1 MKKTVSRDD
10 VARLAGTSVAVVSYV
25 VNGGPKNVSSE
36 RRARVLAAIEELGYS
51 PNPMAQSLAGSG
63 THTIGMIVPNIENS
77 FFAEVAL
84 AVEEEA
90 SRLARLVFLGN
101 SAENSRRESAYVQSF
116 IRHRVDGMVFIG
128 VSKRASL
135 QPAVDAGIPLVVVDR
150 PHPAALIRSVS
161 IDHAAAAEMATAH
174 LIGHGHTR
182 IACLTGLEST
192 FVSDERLTGFKRA
205 MAAAGSEAAA
215 ILRSSYSFEGGR
227 DAWSELRRVAPDVQA
242 VFCASDDQARGVIA
256 AAMYEGLIVP
266 DELAVTSIDGTKQG
280 LVLRPTLTSV
290 RQPSKVIAQAA
301 LRRLFADEQAE
312 LHWGVPTELTIGQS
326 CGCPTSQD
334 E

>member
-1 MKKTVSRDD
+1 MKKAVSRED

-25 VNGGPKNVSSE
+25 VNGGPKNVSPE

-77 FFAEVAL
+77 FFAELAL

-90 SRLARLVFLGN
+90 SKLGRLVFLGN
-101 SAENSRRESAYVQSF
+101 SAENSRRESQYVQSF

-150 PHPAALIRSVS
+150 PNPAAQIRSVS
-161 IDHAAAAEMATAH
+161 IDHAEAAELATRH
-174 LIGHGHTR
+174 LVGHGHTR

-192 FVSDERLTGFKRA
+192 FVSDDRLTGFRRA
-205 MAAAGSEAAA
+205 MEAAGHEPAAV
-215 ILRSSYSFEGGR
+215 LRHPYSFEGGR
-227 DAWSELRRVAPDVQA
+227 DAWTELRKTAPDTEA

-256 AAMYEGLIVP
+256 AAMYDGVAVP
-266 DELAVTSIDGTKQG
+266 QALAVTSIDGTTQG
-280 LVLRPTLTSV
+280 TVLRPTLTSV

-312 LHWGVPTELTIGQS
+312 LHWAVPAELTIGQS
-326 CGCPTSQD
+326 CGCHPDLD

>member
-1 MKKTVSRDD
+1 MKKSVSRED

-25 VNGGPKNVSSE
+25 VNGGPRNVSPE
-36 RRARVLAAIEELGYS
+36 RRASVLAAIAELGYR
-51 PNPMAQSLAGSG
+51 PNPMAQALAGSG

-77 FFAEVAL
+77 FFAELAL

-90 SRLARLVFLGN
+90 SKVARLVFLGN
-101 SAENSRRESAYVQSF
+101 SAENYRRESAYVQSF

-128 VSKRASL
+128 VSKGASL

-150 PHPAALIRSVS
+150 PNPTALIRSVS

-174 LIGHGHTR
+174 LIAHGHTR

-192 FVSDERLTGFKRA
+192 FVSDERLDGFKRA
-205 MAAAGSEAAA
+205 MAAAGHEAAA
-215 ILRSSYSFEGGR
+215 VVRSTYSFAGGR
-227 DAWSELRRVAPDVQA
+227 DAWAELRRVAPDTQA
-242 VFCASDDQARGVIA
+242 IFCASDDQARGVIA
-256 AAMYEGLIVP
+256 AAMYEGVSVP
-266 DELAVTSIDGTKQG
+266 GSLAVTSIDGTTQG
-280 LVLRPTLTSV
+280 SVLSPTLTSV

-301 LRRLFADEQAE
+301 LRRLFADAQAE

-326 CGCPTSQD
+326 CGCHAGQD

>member
-1 MKKTVSRDD
+1 MKPVSRED

-25 VNGGPKNVSSE
+25 VNGGPRNVSPE

-63 THTIGMIVPNIENS
+63 THTVGMIVPNIQNS
-77 FFAEVAL
+77 FFAELAL
-84 AVEEEA
+84 EVEEEA
-90 SRLARLVFLGN
+90 SKQGRLVFLGS
-101 SAENSRRESAYVQSF
+101 SAESARRESAYVQSF
-116 IRHRVDGMVFIG
+116 IRHRADGMIFIG

-150 PHPAALIRSVS
+150 PNPVALIRSVS
-161 IDHAAAAEMATAH
+161 IDHAAAAELATAH
-174 LIGHGHTR
+174 LLGHGHTR

-192 FVSDERLTGFKRA
+192 FVSDERLDGFARA
-205 MAAAGSEAAA
+205 MATSGLDPSA
-215 ILRSSYSFEGGR
+215 IMRYPYSFEGGR
-227 DAWSELRRVAPDVQA
+227 DAWTELKRVAPDTQA
-242 VFCASDDQARGVIA
+242 LFCASDDQARGVIA
-256 AAMYEGLIVP
+256 SAMYDGVAVP
-266 DELAVTSIDGTKQG
+266 GALAVTSIDGTTQG
-280 LVLRPTLTSV
+280 SVLRPTLTSV

-312 LHWGVPTELTIGQS
+312 LHWAVPGELTIGQS
-326 CGCPTSQD
+326 CGCPTDQD

>member
-1 MKKTVSRDD
+1 MKKAVSRED

-25 VNGGPKNVSSE
+25 VNGGPKNVSPD
-36 RRARVLAAIEELGYS
+36 RRARVLAAIEELGYR

-77 FFAEVAL
+77 FFAELAL

-90 SRLARLVFLGN
+90 SKVGRLVFLGN
-101 SAENSRRESAYVQSF
+101 SAESARRESEYVQSF
-116 IRHRVDGMVFIG
+116 IRHRVDGIVFIG

-150 PHPAALIRSVS
+150 PNPTALIRSVS
-161 IDHAAAAEMATAH
+161 IDHAAAAELATEH

-192 FVSDERLTGFKRA
+192 FVSDERLEGFSRA
-205 MAAAGSEAAA
+205 MAAAGREPAT
-215 ILRSSYSFEGGR
+215 ILRAPYSFEGGR
-227 DAWSELRRVAPDVQA
+227 DAWAELRDVAPDAQA
-242 VFCASDDQARGVIA
+242 IFCASDDQARGLIA
-256 AAMYEGLIVP
+256 AAMYEGVPVP
-266 DELAVTSIDGTKQG
+266 DALAVTSIDGTTQG
-280 LVLRPTLTSV
+280 SVLSPTLTSV

-312 LHWGVPTELTIGQS
+312 LHWGVPAELTIGQS
-326 CGCPTSQD
+326 CGCHTGQD